1 MLVGVEPMNWEA
13 IVAVLTVLTV
23 LGMLAL
29 SKIAADL
36 ILMAALIFLLVS
48 GILEPNEAFAGFGNT
63 GLMTIAALYIV
74 AAGLRETGAIQY
86 ITRRL
91 LGQPTT
97 VRGAQF
103 RMLVPTAALSAFLN
117 NTTVVAMLIPAIQ
130 EWCKR
135 LKLPPSKLL
144 LPLSYVTI
152 LGGTCTLIGTST
164 NLVVN
169 GLLQKNGFPELGMFD
184 ITGVGLVLLAA
195 GGSFLLIFGN
205 RLLPNS
211 QGITEDVDKVREYHV
226 EMIVDSALEGKTLAL
241 AGLTNLGYGYLA
253 EVEHD
258 GELIQSP
265 PHDFVLKKGDR
276 LSFIGAPR
284 CAHEL
289 RSIAGLQPANE
300 AIQRL
305 AVAHYRRRLV
315 EAVVGPEF
323 PFLDM
328 TVEECDFLGYYQA
341 VVLSVARGGKDKL
354 PDKGLHS
361 RIQIGDTLL
370 LEANKEFANQFR
382 FRKDF
387 LLVSALEDSSP
398 PNFKKTHLALG
409 ILAVMVLLSAFEI
422 IPILEA
428 AWLAAGVMLITRCM
442 NAGLARRSIDFT
454 VLTVIGASF
463 ALGEALDKTGAAK
476 FMADSLMSHS
486 TMTPVLALI
495 LVYIMTSLFTEVIT
509 NNAAAVL
516 MFPICSAVAEQS
528 GVSMMPFAVAVM
540 FAASASFMTPIGYQT
555 NLMVYGPGGYRTLDY
570 LKIGIPMNILAGCVT
585 IPMILIFWP
594 L

>member
-1 MLVGVEPMNWEA
+1 MSWEGYFA
-13 IVAVLTVLTV
+13 IALV
-23 LGMLAL
+23 LGVLGFLAL
-29 SKIAADL
+29 STIAADL
-36 ILMAALIFLLVS
+36 ILMAALIILMVT
-48 GILEPNEAFAGFGNT
+48 GILQPSDAFAGFGNT

-86 ITRRL
+86 ITRHL
-91 LGQPTT
+91 LGQPKT

-144 LPLSYVTI
+144 LPLSYATI

-169 GLLQKNGFPELGMFD
+169 GLLQKNGFEPLGVFD
-184 ITGVGLVLLAA
+184 ITGVGLILLLVGSIFLLA
-195 GGSFLLIFGN
+195 FGN

-211 QGITEDVDKVREYHV
+211 SGVEEGLDQVREYYV
-226 EMIVDSALEGKTLAL
+226 EMMIDGVTLAGKSL
-241 AGLTNLGYGYLA
+241 SAAGLANLGYGYLIEIVRDA
-253 EVEHD
+253 EVLEHP
-258 GELIQSP
+258 GMAFILQEN
-265 PHDFVLKKGDR
+265 DR
-276 LSFIGAPR
+276 LLFVGAPR

-289 RSIAGLQPANE
+289 RSIHGLKPVNAD
-300 AIQRL
+300 IQRL
-305 AVAHYRRRLV
+305 DVDVAHYKRRLV
-315 EAVVGPEF
+315 EAVIGPEF
-323 PFLDM
+323 PFLGM
-328 TVEECDFLGYYQA
+328 TLEECDFMGVYQA
-341 VVLSVARGGKDKL
+341 VILSVSRGGQGNL
-354 PDKGLHS
+354 PDRGLATKL
-361 RIQIGDTLL
+361 QVGDTLL
-370 LEANKEFANQFR
+370 MEASKDFANQYR

-398 PNFKKTHLALG
+398 PNFKKARLSLS

-422 IPILEA
+422 IPILQA
-428 AWLAAGVMLITRCM
+428 AWLAAGCMLLTRCM
-442 NAGLARRSIDFT
+442 NAGLALRSIDFT

-463 ALGEALDKTGAAK
+463 ALGQALEVTGAAK
-476 FMADSLMSHS
+476 AIAEGIMSS
-486 TMTPVLALI
+486 GNLTPVMVLIVVYAL
-495 LVYIMTSLFTEVIT
+495 TSLFTEVIT

-516 MFPICSAVAEQS
+516 MFPICNSLAEQM
-528 GVSMMPFAVAVM
+528 GVSVMPFAIAIM

-555 NLMVYGPGGYRTLDY
+555 NLMVYGPGGYRVLDY
-570 LKIGIPMNILAGCVT
+570 LKIGIPMNILAGCAT
-585 IPMILIFWP
+585 IPAILWFWP

>member
-1 MLVGVEPMNWEA
+1 MSWEA
-13 IVAVLTVLTV
+13 IVAILTVLAV

-36 ILMAALIFLLVS
+36 ILMAALIFLLVI
-48 GILEPNEAFAGFGNT
+48 GILEPKEAFAGFGNT
-63 GLMTIAALYIV
+63 GLMTIAALYII

-86 ITRRL
+86 ITRRV
-91 LGQPTT
+91 LGQPKT

-103 RMLVPTAALSAFLN
+103 RMLIPTAALSAFLN

-144 LPLSYVTI
+144 IPLSYITI

-164 NLVVN
+164 NLVVS
-169 GLLQKNGFPELGMFD
+169 GLLTKSGLPELGMFD
-184 ITGVGLVLLAA
+184 ITGVGLALLVA
-195 GGSFLLIFGN
+195 GSSFLLLFGN

-226 EMIVDSALEGKTLAL
+226 EMVVDTALDGKTLSL
-241 AGLTNLGYGYLA
+241 AGLTNLGYGYLT
-253 EVEHD
+253 EVERQ
-258 GELIQSP
+258 GELTQSP
-265 PHDFVLKKGDR
+265 EHDFVLKKGDR

-305 AVAHYRRRLV
+305 SVAHYRRRLV

-341 VVLSVARGGKDKL
+341 VVLSVARGNKDNL
-354 PDKGLHS
+354 PDKGLHTP
-361 RIQIGDTLL
+361 IQIGDTLL

-387 LLVSALEDSSP
+387 LLVSAIEDSSP

-409 ILAVMVLLSAFEI
+409 ILVAMVVLSALEI
-422 IPILEA
+422 IPILQA
-428 AWLAAGVMLITRCM
+428 AWLAAGVMLLTRCM

-463 ALGEALDKTGAAK
+463 ALGEAVEKTGAAK
-476 FMADSLMSHS
+476 AIAEIVMSNAHL
-486 TMTPVLALI
+486 TPVMTLI
-495 LVYIMTSLFTEVIT
+495 LVYVMTAMFTEFIT

-516 MFPICSAVAEQS
+516 MFPVAVALAEQS
-528 GVSMMPFAVAVM
+528 GANVMPFAIAVM

-555 NLMVYGPGGYRTLDY
+555 NLMVYGPGGYNAIDF
-570 LKIGIPMNILAGCVT
+570 LKIGLPMNILAGLTT
-585 IPMILIFWP
+585 IPVILFFWP

>member
-1 MLVGVEPMNWEA
+1 MSWEA
-13 IVAVLTVLTV
+13 IVAILTVLAV

-36 ILMAALIFLLVS
+36 ILMAALIFLLVI
-48 GILEPNEAFAGFGNT
+48 GILEPKEAFAGFGNT
-63 GLMTIAALYIV
+63 GLMTIAALYII

-86 ITRRL
+86 ITRRV
-91 LGQPTT
+91 LGQPKT

-103 RMLVPTAALSAFLN
+103 RMLIPTAVLSAFLN

-144 LPLSYVTI
+144 IPLSYITI

-164 NLVVN
+164 NLVVS
-169 GLLQKNGFPELGMFD
+169 GLLTKSGLPELGMFD
-184 ITGVGLVLLAA
+184 ITGVGLALLVA
-195 GGSFLLIFGN
+195 GSSFLLLFGN

-226 EMIVDSALEGKTLAL
+226 EMVVDTALDGKTLSL
-241 AGLTNLGYGYLA
+241 AGLTNLGYGYLT
-253 EVEHD
+253 EVERQ
-258 GELIQSP
+258 GELTQSP
-265 PHDFVLKKGDR
+265 EHDFVLKKGDR

-305 AVAHYRRRLV
+305 SVAHYRRRLV

-341 VVLSVARGGKDKL
+341 VVLSVARGNKDNL
-354 PDKGLHS
+354 PDKGLHTP
-361 RIQIGDTLL
+361 IQIGDTLL

-387 LLVSALEDSSP
+387 LLVSAIEDSSP

-409 ILAVMVLLSAFEI
+409 ILVAMVVLSALEI
-422 IPILEA
+422 IPILQA
-428 AWLAAGVMLITRCM
+428 AWLAAGVMLLTRCM

-463 ALGEALDKTGAAK
+463 SLGEAVEKTGAAK
-476 FMADSLMSHS
+476 AIAEIVMSNAHL
-486 TMTPVLALI
+486 TPVMTLI
-495 LVYIMTSLFTEVIT
+495 LVYVMTAMFTEFIT

-516 MFPICSAVAEQS
+516 MFPVAVALAEQS
-528 GVSMMPFAVAVM
+528 GANVMPFAIAVM

-555 NLMVYGPGGYRTLDY
+555 NLMVYGPGGYNAIDF
-570 LKIGIPMNILAGCVT
+570 LKIGLPMNTLAGLTT
-585 IPMILIFWP
+585 IPVILFFWP

>member
-1 MLVGVEPMNWEA
+1 MSWEA
-13 IVAVLTVLTV
+13 IVAILTVLAV

-36 ILMAALIFLLVS
+36 ILMAALIFLLVI

-103 RMLVPTAALSAFLN
+103 RMLIPTAALSAFLN

-169 GLLQKNGFPELGMFD
+169 GLLQKNGLPELGMFD
-184 ITGVGLVLLAA
+184 ITGVGLALLAA
-195 GGSFLLIFGN
+195 GSTFLLIFGN

-211 QGITEDVDKVREYHV
+211 QGITEDLDKVREYHV
-226 EMIVDSALEGKTLAL
+226 EMVVDTPLDGKTLSL

-253 EVEHD
+253 EIERAN
-258 GELIQSP
+258 ELIQSP
-265 PHDFVLKKGDR
+265 EHDFVLKKGDR

-289 RSIAGLQPANE
+289 RSIAGLQPANQ
-300 AIQRL
+300 AIQNL
-305 AVAHYRRRLV
+305 GVAHYRRRLV

-341 VVLSVARGGKDKL
+341 VVLSVARGGKDNL
-354 PDKGLHS
+354 PDKGLHT

-387 LLVSALEDSSP
+387 LLVSTLEDSSP
-398 PNFKKTHLALG
+398 PNFKKTPLALA
-409 ILAVMVLLSAFEI
+409 ILGVMVILSAFEV

-428 AWLAAGVMLITRCM
+428 AWLAAGIMLITRCM

-463 ALGEALDKTGAAK
+463 ALGQALDKTGAAK
-476 FMADSLMSHS
+476 AIADTLMSHS
-486 TMTPVLALI
+486 QMTPVLALI
-495 LVYIMTSLFTEVIT
+495 LIYVMTSLFTEVIT

-528 GVSMMPFAVAVM
+528 SVSIMPFAVAVM

-570 LKIGIPMNILAGCVT
+570 LKIGIPMNILAGLVT
-585 IPMILIFWP
+585 IPMILVFWP

>member
-1 MLVGVEPMNWEA
+1 MGWEGYLA
-13 IVAVLTVLTV
+13 IVLVFGV
-23 LGMLAL
+23 LGFLAF

-36 ILMAALIFLLVS
+36 ILMGALIILMVT
-48 GILEPNEAFAGFGNT
+48 GILKPSEAFEGFGNT

-86 ITRRL
+86 ITRHL
-91 LGQPTT
+91 LGQPKT

-103 RMLVPTAALSAFLN
+103 RMLVPTATLSAFLN

-169 GLLQKNGFPELGMFD
+169 GLLQKNGIEPLGVFD
-184 ITGVGLVLLAA
+184 ITGVGLILLFV
-195 GGSFLLIFGN
+195 GSVFLLLFGN

-211 QGITEDVDKVREYHV
+211 SGVEEGLDKVREYYV
-226 EMIVDSALEGKTLAL
+226 EMVIDGAVLANKSL
-241 AGLTNLGYGYLA
+241 SNAGLSNLGYGYLIEIIRQS
-253 EVEHD
+253 EVINNP
-258 GELIQSP
+258 GA
-265 PHDFVLKKGDR
+265 DFVLQENDR
-276 LSFIGAPR
+276 LLFVGAPR

-289 RSIAGLQPANE
+289 RSIHGLKPVNAD
-300 AIQRL
+300 IQRL
-305 AVAHYRRRLV
+305 DVNVAHYQRRLV
-315 EAVVGPEF
+315 EAVIGPEF
-323 PFLDM
+323 PFLGM
-328 TVEECDFLGYYQA
+328 TLEECDFMGAYQA
-341 VVLSVARGGKDKL
+341 VVLSVSRGGRDNL
-354 PDKGLHS
+354 PDRGLGTKL
-361 RIQIGDTLL
+361 QVGDTLL
-370 LEANKEFANQFR
+370 LEASKEFANQYR

-398 PNFKKTHLALG
+398 PNFKKARLSLS

-422 IPILEA
+422 IPILQA
-428 AWLAAGVMLITRCM
+428 AWLAAGAMLLTRCM

-454 VLTVIGASF
+454 VLTVVGASF
-463 ALGEALDKTGAAK
+463 ALGQSLDNTGAAK
-476 FMADSLMSHS
+476 FIAESLMSGGHL
-486 TMTPVLALI
+486 TPVMALI
-495 LVYIMTSLFTEVIT
+495 AVYALTSLFTEVIT

-516 MFPICSAVAEQS
+516 MFPICNSIAQGL
-528 GVSMMPFAVAVM
+528 GVDVMPFAIAIM

-555 NLMVYGPGGYRTLDY
+555 NLMVYGPGGYRVMDY
-570 LKIGIPMNILAGCVT
+570 LKIGIPMNIIAGCAT
-585 IPMILIFWP
+585 IPAILWFWP

>member
-1 MLVGVEPMNWEA
+1 MGWEGIFV
-13 IVAVLTVLTV
+13 IVLV
-23 LGMLAL
+23 LGVLSFLAL
-29 SKIAADL
+29 STVAPDL
-36 ILMAALIFLLVS
+36 ILMAALVLLMLS
-48 GILEPNEAFAGFGNT
+48 GILKPDEAFAGFANT

-74 AAGLRETGAIQY
+74 AAGLRETGAIQF

-91 LGQPTT
+91 LGQPKS

-103 RMLVPTAALSAFLN
+103 RMLLPTATLSAFLN

-169 GLLQKNGFPELGMFD
+169 GLLVKNGYEPLGMFD
-184 ITGVGLVLLAA
+184 ITGVGLILLFA
-195 GGSFLLIFGN
+195 GSAFLLLFGN

-211 QGITEDVDKVREYHV
+211 SGITEGLDKIREYHV
-226 EMIVDSALEGKTLAL
+226 DMVVHGSTLSGKTLAD
-241 AGLTNLGYGYLA
+241 AGLSNLSYGYLA
-253 EVEHD
+253 ELER
-258 GELIQSP
+258 GNELIQSP
-265 PHDFVLKKGDR
+265 PHDLVLQEGDC

-289 RSIAGLQPANE
+289 RSIQGLRPANE
-300 AIQRL
+300 DIHKL
-305 AVAHYRRRLV
+305 GVAHYRRRLV

-323 PFLDM
+323 PFLGM
-328 TVEECDFLGYYQA
+328 TVQSCDFLGYYQA
-341 VVLSVARGGKDKL
+341 VVLSVARGGQGNL
-354 PDKGLHS
+354 PDKGL
-361 RIQIGDTLL
+361 QAQLQVGDTLL

-398 PNFKKTHLALG
+398 PNFKKAGLALG
-409 ILAVMVLLSAFEI
+409 ILGVMVLLSAFEVL
-422 IPILEA
+422 PILQA
-428 AWLAAGVMLITRCM
+428 AWVAAGVMLLTRCM

-454 VLTVIGASF
+454 VLTVVGASF
-463 ALGEALDKTGAAK
+463 ALGEALEKTGAAK
-476 FMADSLMSHS
+476 AIAEMVMSSGHL
-486 TMTPVLALI
+486 TPVLALI
-495 LVYIMTSLFTEVIT
+495 AVYAMTSLFTEVIT

-516 MFPICSAVAEQS
+516 MFPICSAVAQQL
-528 GVSMMPFAVAVM
+528 GVDVLPFAIAIM

-555 NLMVYGPGGYRTLDY
+555 NLMVYGPGGYRVLDY
-570 LKIGIPMNILAGCVT
+570 LKIGIPMNIVAGCATV
-585 IPMILIFWP
+585 PAILWFWP

>member
-1 MLVGVEPMNWEA
+1 MSWEA
-13 IVAVLTVLTV
+13 IVAILTVLAV

-36 ILMAALIFLLVS
+36 ILMAALIFLLVI

-91 LGQPTT
+91 LGQPST

-103 RMLVPTAALSAFLN
+103 RMLIPTATLSAFLN

-169 GLLQKNGFPELGMFD
+169 GLLQKNGLPELGMFD
-184 ITGVGLVLLAA
+184 ITGVGLALLAA
-195 GGSFLLIFGN
+195 GSTFLLVFGN

-211 QGITEDVDKVREYHV
+211 QGITEDLDKVREYHV
-226 EMIVDSALEGKTLAL
+226 EMVVDTPLDGKTLSL

-253 EVEHD
+253 EIERAN
-258 GELIQSP
+258 ELIQSP
-265 PHDFVLKKGDR
+265 EHDFVLKKGDR

-289 RSIAGLQPANE
+289 RSIAGLQPANQ
-300 AIQRL
+300 AIQNL
-305 AVAHYRRRLV
+305 GVAHYRRRLV

-341 VVLSVARGGKDKL
+341 VVLSVARGGKDNL
-354 PDKGLHS
+354 PDKGLHT
-361 RIQIGDTLL
+361 RIQVGDTLL

-387 LLVSALEDSSP
+387 LLVSTLEDSSP
-398 PNFKKTHLALG
+398 PNFKKTPLALA
-409 ILAVMVLLSAFEI
+409 ILGVMVILSAFEI

-428 AWLAAGVMLITRCM
+428 AWLAAGIMLITRCM

-463 ALGEALDKTGAAK
+463 ALGQALDKTGAAK
-476 FMADSLMSHS
+476 AIADTLMSHS
-486 TMTPVLALI
+486 QMTPVLALI
-495 LVYIMTSLFTEVIT
+495 LIYVMTSLFTEVIT

-528 GVSMMPFAVAVM
+528 SVSIMPFAVAVM

-570 LKIGIPMNILAGCVT
+570 LKIGIPMNILAGLVT
-585 IPMILIFWP
+585 IPMILVFWP

>member
-1 MLVGVEPMNWEA
+1 MSWEA
-13 IVAVLTVLTV
+13 IVAILTVLAV

-29 SKIAADL
+29 SNIAADL
-36 ILMAALIFLLVS
+36 ILMAALIFLLVA

-91 LGQPTT
+91 LGQPKT

-103 RMLVPTAALSAFLN
+103 RMLVPTAILSAFLN

-152 LGGTCTLIGTST
+152 LGGTCTMIGTST

-169 GLLQKNGFPELGMFD
+169 GLLQKNGLPELGMFD

-195 GGSFLLIFGN
+195 GGTFLLIFGN

-211 QGITEDVDKVREYHV
+211 QGITEDLDKVREYHV
-226 EMIVDSALEGKTLAL
+226 EMVVDTALEGKTLAL

-253 EVEHD
+253 EIERE

-265 PHDFVLKKGDR
+265 EHDFVLKKGDQ

-300 AIQRL
+300 NIQHL
-305 AVAHYRRRLV
+305 TVAHYRRRLV

-341 VVLSVARGGKDKL
+341 VVLSVARGGADNL

-361 RIQIGDTLL
+361 RIQVGDTLL

-387 LLVSALEDSSP
+387 LLVSTLEDSSP

-409 ILAVMVLLSAFEI
+409 ILAVMVIISAFEI
-422 IPILEA
+422 VPILEA

-463 ALGEALDKTGAAK
+463 ALGQALDKTGAAK
-476 FMADSLMSHS
+476 TIADTLMSNSHI
-486 TMTPVLALI
+486 TPLLALI
-495 LVYIMTSLFTEVIT
+495 LIYVMTSLFTEVIT

-516 MFPICSAVAEQS
+516 MFPICSAVAEHS
-528 GVSMMPFAVAVM
+528 GVSIMPFVVAVM

-555 NLMVYGPGGYRTLDY
+555 NLMVYGPGGYKTIDY
-570 LKIGIPMNILAGCVT
+570 LKIGIPMNILAGLVS
-585 IPMILIFWP
+585 IPMILVFWP

>member
-1 MLVGVEPMNWEA
+1 MSWEA
-13 IVAVLTVLTV
+13 IVAILTVLAV

-36 ILMAALIFLLVS
+36 ILMAALIFLLVT

-103 RMLVPTAALSAFLN
+103 RMLLPTAALSAFLN

-130 EWCKR
+130 EWSKR
-135 LKLPPSKLL
+135 LKMPPSKLL

-169 GLLQKNGFPELGMFD
+169 GLLEKNGFPELGMFD

-211 QGITEDVDKVREYHV
+211 QGIAEDLDKIREYHV
-226 EMIVDSALEGKTLAL
+226 EMVVDTSLDGKTLSM

-253 EVEHD
+253 ELERAN
-258 GELIQSP
+258 ELIQSP
-265 PHDFVLKKGDR
+265 EHDFVLKKGDR

-289 RSIAGLQPANE
+289 RSISGLQPANE
-300 AIQRL
+300 DIQRL

-328 TVEECDFLGYYQA
+328 TIEECDFLGYYQA
-341 VVLSVARGGKDKL
+341 VVLSVARGGQGNL

-361 RIQIGDTLL
+361 RIQVGDTLL

-387 LLVSALEDSSP
+387 MLVSMLEDSSP

-409 ILAVMVLLSAFEI
+409 ILALMVILSALEI
-422 IPILEA
+422 VPILQA
-428 AWLAAGVMLITRCM
+428 AWLAAGVMLLTRCM

-463 ALGEALDKTGAAK
+463 ALGEAVEKTGAAR
-476 FMADSLMSHS
+476 FIAETVMNSGAL
-486 TMTPVLALI
+486 TPVLTLI
-495 LVYIMTSLFTEVIT
+495 LVYAMTAIFTEFIT

-516 MFPICSAVAEQS
+516 MFPIAVALANQTGS
-528 GVSMMPFAVAVM
+528 NVIPFAVAVM

-555 NLMVYGPGGYRTLDY
+555 NLMVYGPGGYNALDY
-570 LKIGIPMNILAGCVT
+570 LKIGLPMNILAGCVT
-585 IPMILIFWP
+585 IPMILFFWP

>member
-1 MLVGVEPMNWEA
+1 MSWEA
-13 IVAVLTVLTV
+13 IVALLTVLAV

-36 ILMAALIFLLVS
+36 ILMAALIFLLVT

-63 GLMTIAALYIV
+63 GLMTIAALYVV

-91 LGQPTT
+91 LGQPTS

-103 RMLVPTAALSAFLN
+103 RMLLPTAALSAFLN

-135 LKLPPSKLL
+135 LKIPPSKLL
-144 LPLSYVTI
+144 LPLSYITI

-164 NLVVN
+164 NLVVS
-169 GLLQKNGFPELGMFD
+169 GLLQKNGYPELGMFD
-184 ITGVGLVLLAA
+184 ITGVGLVLLFA
-195 GGSFLLIFGN
+195 GSTFLLIFGN

-226 EMIVDSALEGKTLAL
+226 EMVVDAALDGKTLSL

-253 EVEHD
+253 EIARA

-265 PHDFVLKKGDR
+265 DTDFLLKKADR

-300 AIQRL
+300 DIQRL

-328 TVEECDFLGYYQA
+328 TIEECDFLGYYQA
-341 VVLSVARGGKDKL
+341 AVLSVARGGQNNL
-354 PDKGLHS
+354 PDKGLHT
-361 RIQIGDTLL
+361 RIQVGDTLL

-409 ILAVMVLLSAFEI
+409 ILAAMVIFSAFEI
-422 IPILEA
+422 IPILQA

-463 ALGEALDKTGAAK
+463 ALGEAVEKTGAAK
-476 FMADSLMSHS
+476 VIAETVMNSGAL
-486 TMTPVLALI
+486 TPLLTLI
-495 LVYIMTSLFTEVIT
+495 LVYAMTAIFTEFIT

-516 MFPICSAVAEQS
+516 MFPIAIALAEQTS
-528 GVSMMPFAVAVM
+528 SNIIPFAVAVM

-555 NLMVYGPGGYRTLDY
+555 NLMVYGPGGYSAMDY
-570 LKIGIPMNILAGCVT
+570 LKIGLPMNILAGCVT
-585 IPMILIFWP
+585 IPMIVFFWP

>member
-1 MLVGVEPMNWEA
+1 MSWEA
-13 IVAVLTVLTV
+13 IVAILTVLAV

-36 ILMAALIFLLVS
+36 ILMAALIFLLVI

-103 RMLVPTAALSAFLN
+103 RMLIPTAALSAFLN

-169 GLLQKNGFPELGMFD
+169 GLLQKNDLPELGMFD
-184 ITGVGLVLLAA
+184 ITGVGLALLAA
-195 GGSFLLIFGN
+195 GSTFLLVFGN

-211 QGITEDVDKVREYHV
+211 QGITEDLDKVREYHV
-226 EMIVDSALEGKTLAL
+226 EMVVDTPLDGKILSL

-253 EVEHD
+253 EIERAN
-258 GELIQSP
+258 ELIQSP
-265 PHDFVLKKGDR
+265 EHDFVLKKGDR

-289 RSIAGLQPANE
+289 RSIAGLQPANQ
-300 AIQRL
+300 AIQNL
-305 AVAHYRRRLV
+305 GVAHYRRRLV

-341 VVLSVARGGKDKL
+341 VVLSVARGGKDNL
-354 PDKGLHS
+354 PDKGLHT
-361 RIQIGDTLL
+361 RIQVGDTLL

-387 LLVSALEDSSP
+387 LLVSTLEDSSP
-398 PNFKKTHLALG
+398 PNFKKTPLALA
-409 ILAVMVLLSAFEI
+409 ILGVMVILSAFEI

-428 AWLAAGVMLITRCM
+428 AWLAAGIMLITRCM

-463 ALGEALDKTGAAK
+463 ALGQALDKTGAAK
-476 FMADSLMSHS
+476 AIADTLMSHS
-486 TMTPVLALI
+486 QMTPVLALI
-495 LVYIMTSLFTEVIT
+495 LIYVMTSLFTEVIT

-528 GVSMMPFAVAVM
+528 SVSIMPFAVAVM

-570 LKIGIPMNILAGCVT
+570 LKIGIPMNILAGLVT
-585 IPMILIFWP
+585 IPMILVFWP

>member
-1 MLVGVEPMNWEA
+1 MSWEA
-13 IVAVLTVLTV
+13 IVAILTVLAV

-36 ILMAALIFLLVS
+36 ILMAALIFLLVI

-103 RMLVPTAALSAFLN
+103 RMLIPTAALSAFLN

-169 GLLQKNGFPELGMFD
+169 GLLQKNGLPELGMFD
-184 ITGVGLVLLAA
+184 ITGVGLALLAA
-195 GGSFLLIFGN
+195 GSTFLLVFGN

-211 QGITEDVDKVREYHV
+211 QGITEDLDKVREYHV
-226 EMIVDSALEGKTLAL
+226 EMVVDTPLDGKTLSL

-253 EVEHD
+253 EIERAN
-258 GELIQSP
+258 ELIQSP
-265 PHDFVLKKGDR
+265 EHDFVLKRGDR

-289 RSIAGLQPANE
+289 RSIAGLQPANQ
-300 AIQRL
+300 AIQNL
-305 AVAHYRRRLV
+305 GVAHYRRRLV

-341 VVLSVARGGKDKL
+341 VVLSVARGGKDNL
-354 PDKGLHS
+354 PDKGLHT
-361 RIQIGDTLL
+361 RIQVGDTLL

-387 LLVSALEDSSP
+387 LLVSTLEDSSP
-398 PNFKKTHLALG
+398 PNFKKTPLALA
-409 ILAVMVLLSAFEI
+409 ILGVMVILSAFEI

-428 AWLAAGVMLITRCM
+428 AWLAAGIMLITRCM

-463 ALGEALDKTGAAK
+463 ALGQALDKTGAAK
-476 FMADSLMSHS
+476 AIADTLMSHS
-486 TMTPVLALI
+486 QMTPVLALI
-495 LVYIMTSLFTEVIT
+495 LIYVMTSLFTEVIT

-516 MFPICSAVAEQS
+516 MFPICNAVAEQS
-528 GVSMMPFAVAVM
+528 SVSIMPFAVAVM

-570 LKIGIPMNILAGCVT
+570 LKIGIPMNILAGLVT
-585 IPMILIFWP
+585 IPMILVFWP

>member
-1 MLVGVEPMNWEA
+1 MSWEA
-13 IVAVLTVLTV
+13 IIALLTVLAV
-23 LGMLAL
+23 LGLLAL

-36 ILMAALIFLLVS
+36 ILMAALIFLLVI
-48 GILEPNEAFAGFGNT
+48 GILEPHEAFAGFGNT

-103 RMLVPTAALSAFLN
+103 RMLLPTAALSAFLN

-130 EWCKR
+130 EWSKR
-135 LKLPPSKLL
+135 LKMPPSKLL

-164 NLVVN
+164 NLVVS

-184 ITGVGLVLLAA
+184 ISGVGLVLLAA
-195 GGSFLLIFGN
+195 GSTFLLIFGN

-211 QGITEDVDKVREYHV
+211 QGIAEDLDKVREYHV
-226 EMIVDSALEGKTLAL
+226 EMIVDTALDGKTLSI

-253 EVEHD
+253 ELERD
-258 GELIQSP
+258 KELIQSP
-265 PHDFVLKKGDR
+265 EHDFVLKKGDR

-300 AIQRL
+300 DIQRL

-341 VVLSVARGGKDKL
+341 VVLSVARGGQNSL

-361 RIQIGDTLL
+361 RIQVGDTLL

-387 LLVSALEDSSP
+387 LLVSTLEDSSP

-409 ILAVMVLLSAFEI
+409 ILAAMVLVSAFEI
-422 IPILEA
+422 IPILQA
-428 AWLAAGVMLITRCM
+428 AWLAAGIMLVTRCM

-463 ALGEALDKTGAAK
+463 ALGEAVEKTGAAK
-476 FMADSLMSHS
+476 VIAETVMAHGHL
-486 TMTPVLALI
+486 TPVLTLV
-495 LVYIMTSLFTEVIT
+495 LVYAMTAIFTEFIT

-516 MFPICSAVAEQS
+516 MFPIAVALAQQA
-528 GVSMMPFAVAVM
+528 GTDVMPFVVAVM

-555 NLMVYGPGGYRTLDY
+555 NLMVYGPGGYSAMDY
-570 LKIGIPMNILAGCVT
+570 LKIGLPMNILAGCVT
-585 IPMILIFWP
+585 IPMILLFWP

>member
-1 MLVGVEPMNWEA
+1 MSWEA
-13 IVAVLTVLTV
+13 IIAIMTVLAV

-36 ILMAALIFLLVS
+36 ILMAALIFLLVI

-169 GLLQKNGFPELGMFD
+169 GLLEKNGFPQLGMFD
-184 ITGVGLVLLAA
+184 ITGVGLVLLVA
-195 GGSFLLIFGN
+195 GGTFLLVFGN

-211 QGITEDVDKVREYHV
+211 QGITEDLDKVREYHV
-226 EMIVDSALEGKTLAL
+226 EMVVDTALDGKTLSL

-253 EVEHD
+253 ELERA

-265 PHDFVLKKGDR
+265 EHDFVLKIGDR

-289 RSIAGLQPANE
+289 RSIAGLQPANQ
-300 AIQRL
+300 AIQHL
-305 AVAHYRRRLV
+305 GVAHYRRRLV

-387 LLVSALEDSSP
+387 LLVSTLEDSSP
-398 PNFKKTHLALG
+398 PNFKKTHLALA
-409 ILAVMVLLSAFEI
+409 ILAGMVLISAFEI

-428 AWLAAGVMLITRCM
+428 AWLAAGVMLVTRCM

-463 ALGEALDKTGAAK
+463 ALGQALDKTGAAK
-476 FMADSLMSHS
+476 VIADSLMSNNQ
-486 TMTPVLALI
+486 MTPVLALI
-495 LVYIMTSLFTEVIT
+495 LVYIMTSMFTEVIT

-528 GVSMMPFAVAVM
+528 GVSIMPFAVAVM

-570 LKIGIPMNILAGCVT
+570 LKIGIPMNLLAGLVSL
-585 IPMILIFWP
+585 PMILFFWP

>member
-1 MLVGVEPMNWEA
+1 MSWEA
-13 IVAVLTVLTV
+13 IVAILTVLAV

-36 ILMAALIFLLVS
+36 ILMAALIFLLVI
-48 GILEPNEAFAGFGNT
+48 GILEPKEAFAGFGNT
-63 GLMTIAALYIV
+63 GLMTIAALYII

-86 ITRRL
+86 ITRRV
-91 LGQPTT
+91 LGQPKT

-103 RMLVPTAALSAFLN
+103 RMLIPTAALSAFLN

-144 LPLSYVTI
+144 IPLSYITI

-164 NLVVN
+164 NLVVS
-169 GLLQKNGFPELGMFD
+169 GLLVKSGLPELGMFD
-184 ITGVGLVLLAA
+184 ITGVGLALLVA
-195 GGSFLLIFGN
+195 GSSFLLLFGN

-226 EMIVDSALEGKTLAL
+226 EMVADTALDGKTLSL
-241 AGLTNLGYGYLA
+241 AGLTNLGYGYLT
-253 EVEHD
+253 EVERQ
-258 GELIQSP
+258 GELTQSP
-265 PHDFVLKKGDR
+265 EHDFVLKKGDR

-305 AVAHYRRRLV
+305 SVAHYRRRLV

-341 VVLSVARGGKDKL
+341 VVLSVARGNKDNL
-354 PDKGLHS
+354 PDKGLHTP
-361 RIQIGDTLL
+361 IQIGDTLL

-387 LLVSALEDSSP
+387 LLVSAIEDSSP

-409 ILAVMVLLSAFEI
+409 ILVAMVVLSALEI
-422 IPILEA
+422 IPILQA
-428 AWLAAGVMLITRCM
+428 AWLAAGVMLLTRCM

-463 ALGEALDKTGAAK
+463 ALGEAVEKTGAAK
-476 FMADSLMSHS
+476 AIAEIVMSNAHL
-486 TMTPVLALI
+486 TPVMTLI
-495 LVYIMTSLFTEVIT
+495 LVYVMTAMFTEFIT

-516 MFPICSAVAEQS
+516 MFPVAVALAEQS
-528 GVSMMPFAVAVM
+528 GANVMPFAIAVM

-555 NLMVYGPGGYRTLDY
+555 NLMVYGPGGYNAIDF
-570 LKIGIPMNILAGCVT
+570 LKIGLPMNILAGLTT
-585 IPMILIFWP
+585 IPVILFFWP

>member
-1 MLVGVEPMNWEA
+1 MSWEA
-13 IVAVLTVLTV
+13 IVAILTVLAV
-23 LGMLAL
+23 LGMLAF

-103 RMLVPTAALSAFLN
+103 RMLLPTAALSAFLN

-135 LKLPPSKLL
+135 LKIAPSKLL

-169 GLLQKNGFPELGMFD
+169 GLLEKNGFPELGMFD
-184 ITGVGLVLLAA
+184 ITGVGLALLAA

-205 RLLPNS
+205 RLLPDS
-211 QGITEDVDKVREYHV
+211 QGITEDLDKVREYHV
-226 EMIVDSALEGKTLAL
+226 EMVVDTALDGKTLSV

-253 EVEHD
+253 EIERES
-258 GELIQSP
+258 ELIQSP
-265 PHDFVLKKGDR
+265 EHDFVLKKGDR

-289 RSIAGLQPANE
+289 RSISGLQPANQN
-300 AIQRL
+300 IQHL
-305 AVAHYRRRLV
+305 SVAHYRRRLV

-341 VVLSVARGGKDKL
+341 VVLSVARGGQNNL

-387 LLVSALEDSSP
+387 MLVSMLEDSSP

-409 ILAVMVLLSAFEI
+409 ILAAMVILSAFEI
-422 IPILEA
+422 IPILQA

-463 ALGEALDKTGAAK
+463 ALGEAVEKTGAAK
-476 FMADSLMSHS
+476 ILAETVMNSGALTPLM
-486 TMTPVLALI
+486 TLV
-495 LVYIMTSLFTEVIT
+495 LVYAMTAIFTELIT

-516 MFPICSAVAEQS
+516 MFPIAVALAEQTGS
-528 GVSMMPFAVAVM
+528 NVIPFAVAVM

-555 NLMVYGPGGYRTLDY
+555 NLMVYGPGGYSAMDY
-570 LKIGIPMNILAGCVT
+570 LKIGFPMGILGGCVT
-585 IPMILIFWP
+585 IPMILFFWP

>member
-1 MLVGVEPMNWEA
+1 MSWEA
-13 IVAVLTVLTV
+13 IIAIMTVLAV

-36 ILMAALIFLLVS
+36 ILMAALIFLLVI

-169 GLLQKNGFPELGMFD
+169 GLLEKNGFPQLGMFD
-184 ITGVGLVLLAA
+184 ITGVGLVLLVA
-195 GGSFLLIFGN
+195 GGTFLLVFGN

-211 QGITEDVDKVREYHV
+211 QGITEDLDKVREYHV
-226 EMIVDSALEGKTLAL
+226 EMVADTALDGKTLSL

-253 EVEHD
+253 ELERA

-265 PHDFVLKKGDR
+265 EHDFVLKIGDR

-289 RSIAGLQPANE
+289 RSIAGLQPANQ
-300 AIQRL
+300 AIQHL
-305 AVAHYRRRLV
+305 GVAHYRRRLV

-387 LLVSALEDSSP
+387 LLVSTLEDSSP
-398 PNFKKTHLALG
+398 PNFKKTHLALA
-409 ILAVMVLLSAFEI
+409 ILAGMVLISAFEI

-428 AWLAAGVMLITRCM
+428 AWLAAGVMLVTRCM

-463 ALGEALDKTGAAK
+463 ALGQALDKTGAAK
-476 FMADSLMSHS
+476 VIADSLMSNNQ
-486 TMTPVLALI
+486 MTPVLALI
-495 LVYIMTSLFTEVIT
+495 LVYIMTSMFTEVIT

-528 GVSMMPFAVAVM
+528 GVSIMPFAVAVM

-570 LKIGIPMNILAGCVT
+570 LKIGIPMNLLAGLVSL
-585 IPMILIFWP
+585 PMILFFWP

>member
-1 MLVGVEPMNWEA
+1 MSWEA

-23 LGMLAL
+23 LGLLAF

-36 ILMAALIFLLVS
+36 ILMAGLIFLLVT

-74 AAGLRETGAIQY
+74 AAGLSETGAIQY

-91 LGQPTT
+91 LGQPSTI
-97 VRGAQF
+97 RGAQF
-103 RMLVPTAALSAFLN
+103 RMLVPTATLSAFLN
-117 NTTVVAMLIPAIQ
+117 NTTVVAMLIPAVQ

-144 LPLSYVTI
+144 LPLSYISI

-164 NLVVN
+164 NLIVN
-169 GLLQKNGFPELGMFD
+169 GLLQKEGLPGLAMFD
-184 ITGVGLVLLAA
+184 ITGVGLTLLVAC
-195 GGSFLLIFGN
+195 STFLLLFGN
-205 RLLPNS
+205 RLLPDH
-211 QGITEDVDKVREYHV
+211 QGITEEADKVREYHV
-226 EMIVDSALEGKTLAL
+226 EMIVDSPLEGKTLAL

-253 EVEHD
+253 ELEQA
-258 GELIQSP
+258 GELIQTP
-265 PHDFVLKKGDR
+265 APDFVLKKGDR

-300 AIQRL
+300 DIQHL
-305 AVAHYRRRLV
+305 KVAHYRRRLV
-315 EAVVGPEF
+315 EAVIGPEF
-323 PFLDM
+323 PFLGM
-328 TVEECDFLGYYQA
+328 TIQGCDFLGYYQA
-341 VVLSVARGGKDKL
+341 VVLSVARGGRNKL
-354 PDKGLHS
+354 PDQGLNT
-361 RIQIGDTLL
+361 RLRVGDTLL
-370 LEANKEFANQFR
+370 LEAHKEFVNQFR

-387 LLVSALEDSSP
+387 LLVSALENSSP
-398 PNFKKTHLALG
+398 PNFKKTHLSLG

-422 IPILEA
+422 MPILEA
-428 AWLAAGVMLITRCM
+428 AWLAAGVMLMTRCM

-463 ALGEALDKTGAAK
+463 ALGEALEKTGAAK
-476 FMADSLMSHS
+476 TIADNLMANNQI
-486 TMTPVLALI
+486 TPLIALI
-495 LVYIMTSLFTEVIT
+495 FIYVLTVIFTELIT

-516 MFPICSAVAEQS
+516 MFPICSAVAEQG
-528 GVSMMPFAVAVM
+528 GVSIMPLAIAVM

-570 LKIGIPMNILAGCVT
+570 LKIGLPMSLIAGVVNIS
-585 IPMILIFWP
+585 MILVFWP

>member
-1 MLVGVEPMNWEA
+1 MSWEA
-13 IVAVLTVLTV
+13 IVAVLTVLAV
-23 LGMLAL
+23 LGMLAF

-36 ILMAALIFLLVS
+36 ILMAALIFLLIS

-103 RMLVPTAALSAFLN
+103 RMLLPTAALSAFLN

-135 LKLPPSKLL
+135 LKIAPSKLL

-169 GLLQKNGFPELGMFD
+169 GLLEKNGFPELGMFD
-184 ITGVGLVLLAA
+184 ITGVGLALLAA

-205 RLLPNS
+205 RLLPDS
-211 QGITEDVDKVREYHV
+211 QGITEDLDKVREYHV
-226 EMIVDSALEGKTLAL
+226 EMVVDTALDRKTLSV

-253 EVEHD
+253 EIERES
-258 GELIQSP
+258 ELIQSP
-265 PHDFVLKKGDR
+265 EHDFVLKKGDR

-289 RSIAGLQPANE
+289 RSISGLQPANE
-300 AIQRL
+300 NIKRL

-341 VVLSVARGGKDKL
+341 VVLSVARGGQNNL

-387 LLVSALEDSSP
+387 MLVSMLEDSSP

-409 ILAVMVLLSAFEI
+409 ILAAMVILSALEI
-422 IPILEA
+422 IPILQA
-428 AWLAAGVMLITRCM
+428 AWLAAGVMLLTRCM

-463 ALGEALDKTGAAK
+463 ALGEAVEKTGAAK
-476 FMADSLMSHS
+476 ILAETVMNSGAL
-486 TMTPVLALI
+486 TPVMTLV
-495 LVYIMTSLFTEVIT
+495 LVYAMTAIFTEFIT

-516 MFPICSAVAEQS
+516 MFPIAVALANQTGS
-528 GVSMMPFAVAVM
+528 DVIPFAVAVM

-555 NLMVYGPGGYRTLDY
+555 NLMVYGPGGYSAMDY
-570 LKIGIPMNILAGCVT
+570 LKIGLPMNILAGCVS
-585 IPMILIFWP
+585 IPMILFFWP

>member
-1 MLVGVEPMNWEA
+1 MSWEA
-13 IVAVLTVLTV
+13 IVAILTVLAV

-29 SKIAADL
+29 SKVAADL
-36 ILMAALIFLLVS
+36 ILMAALIFLLVT

-103 RMLVPTAALSAFLN
+103 RMLLPTAALSAFLN

-130 EWCKR
+130 EWSKR
-135 LKLPPSKLL
+135 LKMPPSKLL

-169 GLLQKNGFPELGMFD
+169 GLLEKNGFPELGMFD
-184 ITGVGLVLLAA
+184 ITGVGFVLLAS
-195 GGSFLLIFGN
+195 GGSFLLNFGN

-211 QGITEDVDKVREYHV
+211 QGIAEDLDKIREYHV
-226 EMIVDSALEGKTLAL
+226 EMVVDTSLDGKTLSM

-253 EVEHD
+253 ELERAN
-258 GELIQSP
+258 ELIQSP
-265 PHDFVLKKGDR
+265 EHDFVLKKGDR

-289 RSIAGLQPANE
+289 RSISGLQPANE
-300 AIQRL
+300 DIQRL

-328 TVEECDFLGYYQA
+328 TIEECDFLGYYQA
-341 VVLSVARGGKDKL
+341 VVLSVARGGQGNL

-361 RIQIGDTLL
+361 RIQVGDTLL

-387 LLVSALEDSSP
+387 MLVSMLEDSSP

-409 ILAVMVLLSAFEI
+409 ILALMVILSALEI
-422 IPILEA
+422 VPILQA
-428 AWLAAGVMLITRCM
+428 AWLAAGVMLLTRCM

-463 ALGEALDKTGAAK
+463 ALGEAVEKTGAARIIAETV
-476 FMADSLMSHS
+476 MNSGAL
-486 TMTPVLALI
+486 TPVMTLI
-495 LVYIMTSLFTEVIT
+495 LVYAMTAIFTELIT

-516 MFPICSAVAEQS
+516 MFPIGVALAEQT
-528 GVSMMPFAVAVM
+528 GANVIPFAVAVM

-555 NLMVYGPGGYRTLDY
+555 NLMVYGPGGYNALDY
-570 LKIGIPMNILAGCVT
+570 LKIGLPMNILAGCVT
-585 IPMILIFWP
+585 IPMILFFWP